1 MRLKLGW
8 LLLLAILGALIYFL
22 VPEKSR
28 AAVATPVSL
37 VSLEMTA
44 DLQHDGSVRVSQL
57 LNFQSPT
64 KLHWQLFSN
73 VRDFQVEAD
82 GQLVNS
88 TGISRHKNGKLTQIS
103 STSQLGK
110 RWLLHYTTTTSL
122 IRHNDSDQAY
132 LKIFQELGYP
142 IGSVKVRF
150 TLPTK
155 SSEGLNGNVY
165 AIHGATSSATIIDQ
179 TGITFS
185 AGYTGSQAIFT
196 INANWP
202 NTVLRLTHWQ
212 ELRLA
217 LTQLA
222 ILPWLILGL
231 FLPLTSAV
239 VLLWLLLRQR
249 RQEKRIT
256 AVSKTPP
263 SALSPLLVGVIV
275 NKKIYPEEIVA
286 LLIDLCSRGYI
297 VISKKNDRYSLSL
310 RRQPDAQLADW
321 ERDIVEQIFQ
331 ISAQHISAQEITSL
345 TKQSLFSPKVRHA
358 FSRIYQ
364 IITDQQ
370 IFSENPHLTRVRY
383 KLVALGF
390 YFFSVIGI
398 IWTAAVGVSPYLIIS
413 LAGTMALA
421 FTIIRLSPRLINY
434 TEHGQEVRAA
444 WLAYAN
450 YLKLAEPLPLAA
462 SQNQT
467 FEKTLPYA
475 IALNQTVNWARR
487 FDRSEITIIRPDWFI
502 AYEET
507 STTEFVTDLSKFTQN
522 ISEILASLRGPM
534 VA

>member
-1 MRLKLGW
+1 MRLIFGW
-8 LLLLAILGALIYFL
+8 VTVLCLSGLLAFWCWPN
-22 VPEKSR
+22 VSQ

-44 DLQHDGSVRVSQL
+44 DLQNDGSVRVSQL

-82 GQLVNS
+82 SQMINS
-88 TGISRHKNGKLTQIS
+88 SEIRSQKSGNLTKISSNTQI
-103 STSQLGK
+103 GR

-122 IRHNDSDQAY
+122 IRHNDSDQVY
-132 LKIFQELGYP
+132 LKVFQELGYP
-142 IGSVKVRF
+142 IGNVKVRF

-155 SSEGLNGNVY
+155 TSEGLNGNVY
-165 AIHGATSSATIIDQ
+165 AIHGATGASTVVDS

-185 AGYTGSQAIFT
+185 SSYTGAQALFT

-202 NTVLRLTHWQ
+202 TSILRLTTWQ
-212 ELRLA
+212 ELRLR

-222 ILPWLILGL
+222 ILPWLVLGL
-231 FLPLTSAV
+231 LLPLASLI
-239 VLLWLLLRQR
+239 VLVWLLLRQR
-249 RQEKRIT
+249 RQEKPVR
-256 AVSKTPP
+256 AVSETPP

-286 LLIDLCSRGYI
+286 LLIDLCSRGYV
-297 VISKKNDRYSLSL
+297 VISKKGDRYSLSL
-310 RRQPDAQLADW
+310 RRQPDAQLAHW
-321 ERDIVEQIFQ
+321 ERDILEQIFQ
-331 ISAQHISAQEITSL
+331 MSEQHISAQDISGL

-358 FSRIYQ
+358 FAEIYQ
-364 IITDQQ
+364 IITDSQ
-370 IFSENPHLTRVRY
+370 IFSENPHLTRIRY

-390 YFFSVIGI
+390 YFFSIIGI
-398 IWTAAVGVSPYLIIS
+398 IWTAAVGASPYLIIP
-413 LAGTMALA
+413 LAGTMTLA
-421 FTIIRLSPRLINY
+421 FTIIRLSPRLISY

-450 YLKLAEPLPLAA
+450 YLKLTEPLPLAA

-475 IALNQTVNWARR
+475 IALNQTVNWAKR
-487 FDRSEITIIRPDWFI
+487 FDLSEITIIRPDWFI

-507 STTEFVTDLSKFTQN
+507 STAEFVTDLSKFTQT
-522 ISEILASLRGPM
+522 ISETLASLRGPS